1 MEFPLPPSAPA
12 RYRIIAEIGVG
23 ATARVFRT
31 RDRLDGREVAM
42 KIHRRPL
49 HGAELVSFLREFR
62 LLAEHPHRCLLDV
75 YGCGV
80 HDSLPYVVME
90 LAEGGDATHL
100 VGKLAPERFRQ
111 VICDLLDGLEHLHR
125 RGLVHRDLKPG
136 NLLVYET
143 PEGPALR
150 IADLGLSVP
159 IDAVAAGL
167 AGTPGYLAPEFL
179 DGAPPSV
186 VTDLFALG
194 ACLFELATGVPA
206 FPQVDAVGAMRA
218 ARRRSVCGVR
228 GGGVNLP
235 DDVAD
240 LIERLLDPN
249 PARRPHSAAAA
260 REVLD
265 ADPGSSEARMVQPML
280 TGRAEVMRAVRR
292 SLTLSARR
300 RRQEWVL
307 LDAASGMGLSRLLAE
322 AAIVGQ
328 RLGTSVVRIAP
339 GEGEDGQAALALA
352 LCAAEFD
359 RRDAL
364 AGVAVRDAADWE
376 VIAGLL
382 AALESKDGV
391 AAAEDEGDGASDAAA
406 AAESAPSR
414 GHTTGAGAEWA
425 GDRAALVHAF
435 GSVVRELSGARRTL
449 LLIDAPGEA
458 IPLVEQVLS
467 ALAEA
472 VPKGRLAVVA
482 GAPQRLRPPRV
493 PDGFFSQRLAP
504 LSEVEVGMLLAAHL
518 GSERLRPEFVREV
531 YRASGGVPARV
542 FRGVKALIR
551 SGQLVYDQCWSA
563 ELPDLRFRVPETEE
577 GTATLPQD
585 LAPAERRVAAALAIL
600 GNSRLSDLAALA
612 ECSRAGLIPAIER
625 LERGGL
631 VDRSGPGGLSG
642 GETEVRFSTA
652 ALTTSIIET
661 LAPREREHLHR
672 RAAAVLREVAARQ
685 QQGVGAQALARA
697 ALHLGE
703 VGEFDAAIQ
712 ALSEAGR
719 RWQRLQVPM
728 EEAEALAMFVGR
740 FRDQAPA
747 ELLEEVSLEWGE
759 ALERAGR
766 APEVEAALVPL
777 LNSEDPLRRA
787 RAAGTL
793 ARVLVVMNRSV
804 EAERVVAVGLLATER
819 LEGTEAA
826 ALRVQLLHRRG
837 LAQLAR
843 RELEACLASLA
854 AAEEVIPEILDG
866 RRERAALKHTR
877 AQVDLNR
884 GNLAAATQAYA
895 DALATFV
902 ELGDERRA
910 TACEVAIGAVHWQ
923 RGEYVH
929 AVECFRN
936 AAERS
941 RRTHDLNAYLVA
953 LSNQA
958 VAQAAGGE
966 WNEAAETYRDVL
978 AVASSV
984 GDLPARMRA
993 LNNLGQLLR
1002 DQGDFRR
1009 SRVLLEE
1016 ALELAHALEEWT
1028 GVAAVEGNLGELA
1041 MLDGDATDARE
1052 RFGRAAA
1059 LWVEHAAPG
1068 DSRGMVATGSG
1079 IEALRRII
1087 GWELEYGDLAVAGAL
1102 TAIALRAAARNGSR
1116 AEIAH
1121 VLALGGAV
1129 TRQRGLRE
1137 RALSRYS
1144 RARRLMAKSNLIHAA
1159 HRVDVQRS
1167 QILQWMRRYG
1177 AARAV
1182 LEHAIAGFEKLGALA
1197 DHSLANRLLLEID
1210 NDAPAAGEQ
1219 ARSLTGEHL
1228 LRHLLDITL
1237 QINAIHE
1244 LSPLLD
1250 LIAQKTI
1257 ELTGGKRALL
1267 FLKNEKNKE
1276 SELVAYAGPEVAAGT
1291 AIEYSKTF
1299 VEDVFRRGQV
1309 VIVTNAEEAQD
1320 FRRRSSI
1327 RELDLRFMIGL
1338 PVASMEGVIGVI
1350 YVDDERPVY
1359 DLGRDELFVLQSLA
1373 NQAALAIRNAR
1384 LFERATVDG
1393 LTRVAMRHYFL
1404 QRLAEDYERTMGM
1417 GLPFSLLMV
1426 DIDHFKRVND
1436 ELGHAQGDRVLA
1448 GVAAILK
1455 DLAQGP
1461 GMVGRLGGEEF
1472 AVTLP
1477 GMTAL
1482 AAAQVAE
1489 RLRAGI
1495 EAAALIKGRSLT
1507 CSFGVAGVEAADRR
1521 SVEMLLPSAD
1531 DALYKAKH
1539 GGRNRVEMA
1548 DITVQHTE

>member
-1 MEFPLPPSAPA
+1 MPAAAPA
-12 RYRIIAEIGVG
+12 RYRIIEEIGVG

-42 KIHRRPL
+42 KIHREPL
-49 HGAELVSFLREFR
+49 RGAELVGFLREFR

-75 YGCGV
+75 YACGV
-80 HDSLPYVVME
+80 HEGLPYVVME
-90 LAEGGDATHL
+90 LADGGDATHL
-100 VGKLAPERFRQ
+100 VGKLAPERFRE
-111 VICDLLDGLEHLHR
+111 VIRDLLDGLEHLHR
-125 RGLVHRDLKPG
+125 CGLVHRDLKPG

-143 PEGPALR
+143 PLGSALR

-159 IDAVAAGL
+159 MDAVAAGL

-179 DGAPPSV
+179 DGAPPSA

-218 ARRRSVCGVR
+218 AQRRSVCGVR

-235 DDVAD
+235 EDVAD

-249 PARRPHSAAAA
+249 PARRPASAAAA
-260 REVLD
+260 RELLD
-265 ADPGSSEARMVQPML
+265 AGQESSEARMVQPSL
-280 TGRAEVMRAVRR
+280 VGRGAIMQAVRR
-292 SLTLSARR
+292 AVTLSARR
-300 RRQEWVL
+300 GKQEWVL
-307 LDAASGMGLSRLLAE
+307 LEAAPGMGMSRLLAE
-322 AAIVGQ
+322 AAILGQ
-328 RLGTSVVRIAP
+328 RLGASVLRLAP
-339 GEGEDGQAALALA
+339 GAGEDGQAALALA

-364 AGVAVRDAADWE
+364 AGAAVRDEADWE

-382 AALESKDGV
+382 DALESSEEGN
-391 AAAEDEGDGASDAAA
+391 GDGSVAPR
-406 AAESAPSR
+406 AEA
-414 GHTTGAGAEWA
+414 GAGEGTGGGHGSGEAVAGAWA
-425 GDRAALVHAF
+425 GDRAALIHAF
-435 GSVVRELSGARRTL
+435 GSVVRELAGARRTL
-449 LLIDAPGEA
+449 LLIDATEEA
-458 IPLVEQVLS
+458 NPVLEQVLS
-467 ALAEA
+467 ALSEA
-472 VPKGRLAVVA
+472 VPRGRLAVIA
-482 GAPQRLRPPRV
+482 GGPRRLRPPRV
-493 PDGFFSQRLAP
+493 PEGFYAGRLGA
-504 LSEVEVGMLLAAHL
+504 LSEAEVAELLASHL
-518 GSERLRPEFVREV
+518 GSKRLRAEFVSEV

-542 FRGVKALIR
+542 LRGVKALIR

-563 ELPDLRFRVPETEE
+563 ELPDLRFHVPDTEE
-577 GTATLPQD
+577 TAVTLPTD
-585 LAPAERRVAAALAIL
+585 LAPVERRAAEALAIF
-600 GNSRLSDLAALA
+600 GRCRLSDLADLA
-612 ECSRAGLIPAIER
+612 ECSRAGLIPAVER
-625 LERGGL
+625 LERCGL
-631 VDRSGPGGLSG
+631 VDRSSPGGGLSWG
-642 GETEVRFSTA
+642 DAEVSFSTA
-652 ALTTSIIET
+652 ALATSIVES
-661 LAPREREHLHR
+661 LSAADRERLHR
-672 RAAAVLREVAARQ
+672 RAVTVLEGVAARQ
-685 QQGVGAQALARA
+685 QQGAGAQALARA
-697 ALHLGE
+697 ALHLGA
-703 VGEFDAAIQ
+703 VGEFAAAAE
-712 ALSEAGR
+712 ALAEAGR
-719 RWQRLQVPM
+719 RWQRLQSPL
-728 EEAEALAMFVGR
+728 EEAEALATFIER
-740 FRDQAPA
+740 FQAQAPRD
-747 ELLEEVSLEWGE
+747 LLEEMVLARGE
-759 ALERAGR
+759 ALDRAGR
-766 APEVEAALVPL
+766 AAEVEETVRPL
-777 LNSEDPLRRA
+777 LDAADPWRRA
-787 RAAGTL
+787 RAAGAL
-793 ARVLVVMNRSV
+793 ARSLVVMNRSAD
-804 EAERVVAVGLLATER
+804 AERVVAVGLRAAELVP
-819 LEGTEAA
+819 GSEAA
-826 ALRVQLLHRRG
+826 TLRVRLLHRRG

-843 RELEACLASLA
+843 REIEACLESLA
-854 AAEEVIPEILDG
+854 AAEAVIPETVDG

-877 AQVDLNR
+877 ARVDLNR

-895 DALATFV
+895 DALKTFL

-923 RGEYVH
+923 RGEYAQ
-929 AVECFRN
+929 AVGCFRN

-966 WNEAAETYRDVL
+966 WNQAAETYRDVL

-1009 SRVLLEE
+1009 ARGLLEE
-1016 ALELAHALEEWT
+1016 ALELAQALDEWS
-1028 GVAAVEGNLGELA
+1028 GIAAVEGNMGELA
-1041 MLDGDATDARE
+1041 LLDGDATEARE

-1059 LWVEHAAPG
+1059 LWVENSPQG
-1068 DSRGMVATGSG
+1068 DARGMVATGEG
-1079 IEALRRII
+1079 IEALRRIAA
-1087 GWELEYGDLAVAGAL
+1087 WELEYGDAMVAGAL
-1102 TAIALRAAARNGSR
+1102 AAIALRAAGRAGSR
-1116 AEIAH
+1116 AEVANG
-1121 VLALGGAV
+1121 LALGAAV
-1129 TRQRGLRE
+1129 ALRRGLRD
-1137 RALSRYS
+1137 RALARYG

-1167 QILQWMRRYG
+1167 QILQRMRRYG

-1197 DHSLANRLLLEID
+1197 DHSVASRLLLEID
-1210 NDAPAAGEQ
+1210 NDAPVAAEQ
-1219 ARSLTGEHL
+1219 ARSMTGDHL

-1267 FLKNEKNKE
+1267 FLKNEKSKE
-1276 SELVAYAGPEVAAGT
+1276 SELVAYAGPQVDDPAS
-1291 AIEYSKTF
+1291 ISYSKTF

-1327 RELDLRFMIGL
+1327 RKLDLRFMIGL
-1338 PVASMEGVIGVI
+1338 PVASMDGVIGVI

-1393 LTRVAMRHYFL
+1393 LTRVAIRHYFL
-1404 QRLAEDYERTMGM
+1404 QRLAEDYERTIGM

-1436 ELGHAQGDRVLA
+1436 ELGHAQGDHVLA

-1455 DLAQGP
+1455 ELTQGP

-1472 AVTLP
+1472 AVSLP
-1477 GMTAL
+1477 GMTAV
-1482 AAAQVAE
+1482 AAAAVAE

-1495 EAAALIKGRSLT
+1495 EAAPLIEGRPVT
-1507 CSFGVAGVEAADRR
+1507 CSFGVVGVEAKDRR
-1521 SVEMLLPSAD
+1521 QVEVLLPSAD
-1531 DALYKAKH
+1531 EALYVAKRS
-1539 GGRNRVEMA
+1539 GRNRVEIA
-1548 DITVQHTE
+1548 AQVVECAE